1 MIVVDTNII
10 CYFYL
15 EEQYAEQTNKLLQL
29 DPDWIVPVLWHSEF
43 MNVLA
48 LYLQK
53 KLLTFDKAL
62 EILAAAEYQMQDNEF
77 MPSSISIMQLVN
89 TSNCSAYD
97 CEFVA
102 LAQEMNLNLLTA
114 DKRILKEFPKTAIS
128 LTDFIDS
135 KSVN

>member
-97 CEFVA
+97 GEFVA

-128 LTDFIDS
+128 LTNFIDS